1 MSTAT
6 LLSKLTKMSRMKLFS
21 NREIITAVTNKF
33 GVSGKKVHP
42 IHVYVVRKS
51 YEEGPK

>member
-1 MSTAT
+1 MSATA

-21 NREIITAVTNKF
+21 DHEVITAVTNKF
-33 GVSGKKVHP
+33 AISGDKVHP